1 MHFYRRLQRP
11 AALTFD
17 LDDTLYDNHPVI
29 VRSEQAA
36 LDFLRRRFPALQDF
50 RSADWQRLRAELRA
64 SDPEIYHDVTQWRW
78 RTVYEALWRAGLS
91 PAYCHDGAD
100 EAMAHFAQWRSR
112 ITVPSGTHQTLKALA
127 ARLPLAAITNGN
139 ADPARCGLGEYFRFV
154 LRAGPAGRAKPYSD
168 MYLAAAQRFGL
179 APAQILHVGDDLTTD
194 VAGAVRS
201 GMQACWVNDRGRSL
215 LCAAEGR
222 LLPHV
227 EISRLDSLLALI

>member
-1 MHFYRRLQRP
+1 MAQPYHGPLRDAPDTEGAGGTP
-11 AALTFD
+11 AAGGD
-17 LDDTLYDNHPVI
+17 HQRQC
-29 VRSEQAA
+29 RSG
-36 LDFLRRRFPALQDF
+36 
-50 RSADWQRLRAELRA
+50 
-64 SDPEIYHDVTQWRW
+64 
-78 RTVYEALWRAGLS
+78 ALWS
-91 PAYCHDGAD
+91 
-100 EAMAHFAQWRSR
+100 
-112 ITVPSGTHQTLKALA
+112 
-127 ARLPLAAITNGN
+127 
-139 ADPARCGLGEYFRFV
+139 GEYFRFV